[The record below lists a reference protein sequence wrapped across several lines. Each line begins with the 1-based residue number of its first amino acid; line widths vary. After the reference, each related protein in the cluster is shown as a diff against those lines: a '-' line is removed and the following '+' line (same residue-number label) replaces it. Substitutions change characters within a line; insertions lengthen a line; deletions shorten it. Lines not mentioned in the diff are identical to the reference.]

1 MLLNSCFVVSLPMSF
16 LATFLPRPARRAVI
30 HRVRQAFLLMLF
42 VWFGGISSTWADIT
56 LVPVGSTWKYLD
68 NGSNQG
74 TAWRAASF
82 NDGSWASGPAELGYG
97 DGDEATVVSYGPN
110 SSARYTTTYFRYS
123 FSVANPA
130 AFVSLKLRLLRDD
143 GAVVYLNGVEVRRDN
158 MPTGTITSTT
168 LASTALSAPAED
180 TFYETSIAASNLVAG
195 TNVLAVEVHQANGT
209 STDVSFDL
217 ELIGVTSQSVT
228 RGPYLQKATPTNLT
242 IRWRTNASSDSVVK
256 YGTDPANLNAT
267 VSDATATTEHE
278 VTLSGLTPDT
288 RYYYSVGTSTQ
299 ALASGSEYTFFTPPA
314 VGTSQPTRIWVL
326 GDAGTGGDGT
336 NRAEAVRNAYTTFAG
351 SRYTDVWLM
360 LGDNAYDA
368 GLDTEYQRAVFD
380 TYPSFLRQTAV
391 WSAIGNHETNQAT
404 NPPASL
410 PYFQMFSFPTQ
421 GEAGGVPSG
430 TEKYYSFDHGDI
442 HFICLD
448 SMTSART
455 PGSPMLTWLE
465 NDLAS
470 TTQKWIIAF
479 WHHPPYTKGSHNSDT
494 EVELTEMRQYV
505 LPMLEA
511 GGVDLVLAGHSH
523 CYERSM
529 LINGHYGQSTSFS
542 TQNIING
549 GTGKEDGTG
558 AYSKPSGLSAN
569 QGAVYIVAGSSGKV
583 SAWTGGSTADIN
595 PNPHPAM
602 IASLRRLGSMVIDV
616 DGNRMDVKF
625 LRETGTVDDY
635 FTLVKNVPNNAP
647 TIQLTSPANGTTAT
661 APATFTLAATA
672 ADSDGFVTQVDF
684 YSGNT
689 AIGSANTAPFEM
701 TWSGVAAGTYTLT
714 ATATDDR
721 GASTTSAPVNVT
733 VAAAPMPPSAPT
745 GLTATGG
752 NAQVSLSWNAV
763 SGATGYTVKRATVS
777 GGPYT
782 VIASGITGTT
792 YTDTTVQNG
801 TSYFY
806 VVSASNAVG
815 ESGNSNQAT
824 ATPTAPPT
832 APAAPGNLAA
842 TAPSKSQVN
851 LTWSDNSD
859 NEAGFYI
866 ERSTDGVKFSQIA
879 SVGANIRSY
888 ANTGVGPNK
897 TYYYRVRAYNAAGT
911 SPYSNVANV
920 TTPRK

>member
-1 MLLNSCFVVSLPMSF
+1 
-16 LATFLPRPARRAVI
+16 
-30 HRVRQAFLLMLF
+30 MLF
-42 VWFGGISSTWADIT
+42 LWFGALSSTWADIT

-68 NGSNQG
+68 NGTNQG

-82 NDGSWASGPAELGYG
+82 NDGAWASGPAELGYG

-180 TFYETSIAASNLVAG
+180 TFYETSIATTNLVAG

-217 ELIGVTSQSVT
+217 ELIGATSQSVT

-267 VSDATATTEHE
+267 VNDATATTEHE

-288 RYYYSVGTSTQ
+288 RYYYSIGTSAQT
-299 ALASGSEYTFFTPPA
+299 LASGSEYTFFTPPP
-314 VGTSQPTRIWVL
+314 VGTSQPTRVWVL

-336 NRAEAVRNAYTTFAG
+336 NRAESVRNAYTTYAG

-380 TYPSFLRQTAV
+380 TYPSFLRQTAI
-391 WSAIGNHETNQAT
+391 WSAIGNHETAQAT

-470 TTQKWIIAF
+470 TTQRWIIAF

-511 GGVDLVLAGHSH
+511 GGVDLVLSGHSH

-558 AYSKPSGLSAN
+558 AYSKPNGLSAN
-569 QGAVYIVAGSSGKV
+569 QGAVYVVAGSSGKV
-583 SAWTGGSTADIN
+583 SAWTDGSTADIN

-602 IASLRRLGSMVIDV
+602 IASLRRLGSMVVDV

-672 ADSDGFVTQVDF
+672 SDSDGFVTQVDF

-689 AIGSANTAPFEM
+689 AIGSANSAPFEM
-701 TWSGVAAGTYTLT
+701 TWSGVPAGTYTLT

-733 VAAAPMPPSAPT
+733 VAAAPMPPSVPT

-752 NAQVSLSWNAV
+752 NATVSLSWNAV
-763 SGATGYTVKRATVS
+763 SGATSYTVKRATVS
-777 GGPYT
+777 GGPYA
-782 VIASGITGTT
+782 VITSGITGTT
-792 YTDTTVQNG
+792 YTDPVVQNG

-824 ATPTAPPT
+824 ATPAAPPT

-851 LTWSDNSD
+851 LTWSDNSN
-859 NEAGFYI
+859 NETGFYI

-897 TYYYRVRAYNAAGT
+897 NYYYRVRAFNSAGT